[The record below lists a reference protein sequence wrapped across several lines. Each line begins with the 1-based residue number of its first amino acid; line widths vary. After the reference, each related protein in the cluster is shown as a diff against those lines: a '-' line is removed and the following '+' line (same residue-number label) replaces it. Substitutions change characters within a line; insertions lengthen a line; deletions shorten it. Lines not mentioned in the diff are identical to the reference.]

1 MAEKTKRTLYAPES
15 LDAIQESFSRAIDE
29 APQAVEPIVYSADLL
44 SRHDPYYPMVQGEAT
59 RRLALTA
66 TKNIVVNAITGDA
79 VMEDEGFR
87 AFFEGYNSLQAGLTV
102 GAQKLLS
109 AAALYLTHQN
119 PYRPEEN
126 VRIQTEVNI
135 SLIEYARLLGYA
147 VDERPAASPDEAERE
162 KRRLKNLMKEIRGR
176 INSQLD
182 LLYSLSLSW
191 TERKGLHYQDIRLLQ
206 KKGLKRGTITMQFS
220 EDIARYLLGAYIMQ
234 YPEALLSIDERS
246 PRAYR
251 VGYKLAYHHSMQRNV
266 ELGTAD
272 ILSVRVLLDACGDIP
287 DYDEV
292 QKTDRGHWES
302 RIKIP
307 LENALDSCVRAG
319 VIERWEYCG
328 AKKTPLADDEVEI
341 RDYPTFEGLYVRFDM
356 GHMQGEKG

>member
-1 MAEKTKRTLYAPES
+1 MAENTKRTLYAPEK
-15 LDAIQESFSRAIDE
+15 LNAIHEIFSRAIDE
-29 APQAVEPIVYSADLL
+29 SPQTVEPIAYSADLL
-44 SRHDPYYPMVQGEAT
+44 SRHDLYYPMVQGEAT
-59 RRLALTA
+59 SRLALTA
-66 TKNIVVNAITGDA
+66 TRNIVVNAITGDA

-87 AFFEGYNSLQAGLTV
+87 AFFEGYNGLQAGLTV
-102 GAQKLLS
+102 GAQKLL
-109 AAALYLTHQN
+109 AAASLYLTHQN
-119 PYRPEEN
+119 PYRPKEDE
-126 VRIQTEVNI
+126 RIRTEVNI
-135 SLIEYARLLGYA
+135 SLVEYARLLGYA
-147 VDERPAASPDEAERE
+147 VDVRRTQSPEEAEKE

-176 INSQLD
+176 INSQLE

-191 TERKGLHYQDIRLLQ
+191 TERKGLRYQDVRLLQ
-206 KKGLKRGTITMQFS
+206 KKGLKRGVITMQFS

-251 VGYKLAYHHSMQRNV
+251 IGYKLAYHHSMQRNA

-272 ILSVRVLLDACGDIP
+272 ILSVRALLDACGDIP

-307 LENALDSCVRAG
+307 LENALDSCVKAG
-319 VIERWEYCG
+319 VIDRWEYCG
-328 AKKTPLADDEVEI
+328 ARKTPLADDVVEI
-341 RDYPTFEGLYVRFDM
+341 RDYPTFEGLYVWFAM
-356 GHMQGEKG
+356 GYMQGEKG